1 MEGRGVLSPPCGDGA
16 VKHGRVLLADSH
28 LNMLGGVHRLLDAT
42 FETVLMVADE
52 RSLAD
57 ALTAFWPELV
67 VVDLSLPGSEEAN
80 IARRL
85 TIRHPQL
92 RLIVLSVHDEPA
104 VARQLMEGGAAA
116 FVLKRTAAVDL
127 LPAVEEVLRGGTYV
141 SPALQRSPEGGSR
154 EQQGPQQLE
163 APQP

>member
-1 MEGRGVLSPPCGDGA
+1 

-28 LNMLGGVHRLLDAT
+28 LNMLGGVYSLLDT
-42 FETVLMVADE
+42 SFETVLMVADE

-57 ALTAFWPELV
+57 ALSTFRPELV
-67 VVDLSLPGSEEAN
+67 VVDLSLPGTEEAN
-80 IARRL
+80 VARRL
-85 TIRHPQL
+85 KTRHPQL

-104 VARQLMEGGAAA
+104 VVRQFMDDGTSA

-141 SPALQRSPEGGSR
+141 SPALQSLPGRSAASAK
-154 EQQGPQQLE
+154 QGP
-163 APQP
+163 PQPEAQQP